1 MQLTEDPLAILLK
14 AANADD
20 RQAYA
25 RFLHAVTPIVR
36 GIVRARSRTLPPD
49 QHEDIVQDVL
59 LGIHLKRHTWDAGH
73 PLRPW
78 LYAITRYKIIDA
90 YRKRGVAVHLPIE
103 DYSDVL
109 PAEEV
114 VSPLTARDDR
124 AEVDHLLGQLDP
136 RSAEVV
142 RALALRDEAQAEVS
156 ARLQISPANLRVTLH
171 RAMKRMAAMG
181 RRDQP

>member
-1 MQLTEDPLAILLK
+1 MTEDALATLLL
-14 AANADD
+14 AANVDD

-25 RFLHAVTPIVR
+25 QFLRAVTPIIR
-36 GIVRARSRTLPPD
+36 GIVRARSRSLAPD

-59 LGIHLKRHTWDAGH
+59 LAIHRKRQTWDPGQ
-73 PLRPW
+73 PVRPW

-103 DYSDVL
+103 DYADVL
-109 PAEEV
+109 AAEQAAD
-114 VSPLTARDDR
+114 PLAARDDR

-142 RALALRDEAQAEVS
+142 RALVLRDEAQADVS
-156 ARLQISPANLRVTLH
+156 ARLQISPGNLRVMLH
-171 RAMKRMAAMG
+171 RSMKRMAQLG
-181 RRDQP
+181 RRGEP